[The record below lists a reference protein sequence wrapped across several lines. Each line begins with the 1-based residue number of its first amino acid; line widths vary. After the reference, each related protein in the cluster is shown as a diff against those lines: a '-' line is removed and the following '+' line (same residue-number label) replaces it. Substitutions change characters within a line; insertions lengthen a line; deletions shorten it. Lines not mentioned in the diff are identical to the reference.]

1 MKYEDLTL
9 RLRIEL
15 QNGYKFIKGQAD
27 SQDIHINIRNM
38 EDTLAHSFV
47 HINGVQM
54 KWRTIQLGMQEPS
67 DDAYL
72 LMCGFGD
79 EKSIRIRDIDE
90 IYFNHKG
97 WETIHG

>member
-1 MKYEDLTL
+1 MRYEDLCY
-9 RLRIEL
+9 RLRIEC

-27 SQDIHINIRNM
+27 SNDIDIILRDMEEERN
-38 EDTLAHSFV
+38 HSFV
-47 HINGVQM
+47 IINKVQM
-54 KWRTIQLGMQEPS
+54 RFRRLQLGMQEPS
-67 DDAYL
+67 DDAWL
-72 LMCGFGD
+72 LISGFHD